1 MAHRRPDRA
10 LYLERQPAGGFR
22 YRRRYRLARKHD
34 ELGDVER
41 VATASVEADKPK
53 PTRTDVAEGSRCTRK
68 GNLPGMPQA
77 KRAIRPGS
85 NRFYA
90 RSRISLIQQTFLAGL
105 SGKIWRWLPIKALAH
120 QRRSRAPHERRSN
133 AVKQAPSEPFDHTKP
148 GPPATSRTPSDA
160 ALILPAPWLYHPE
173 PFLPGAAF
181 PPTHSANPADL
192 TRFPTMDR

>member
-1 MAHRRPDRA
+1 MAHRRPDWT

-133 AVKQAPSEPFDHTKP
+133 ENKHPANLSTIPNP
-148 GPPATSRTPSDA
+148 GPLQRPGRHRTLLLFFQRLGYITQNRFFRELPSPRR
-160 ALILPAPWLYHPE
+160 IR
-173 PFLPGAAF
+173 
-181 PPTHSANPADL
+181 PTPL
-192 TRFPTMDR
+192 T